1 MPERDT
7 VAWNTLIAAYVQ
19 YGRMDEACKAFDAME
34 ERTVVTWTTMIAGYG
49 RHGNLSEAK
58 RLFDRSPEKNGVEVN
73 ESTLLKVLATCS
85 RLGSL
90 DSGWRAFVS
99 ISQDYGLQATRDHYG
114 CLIDLLGRAGWIG
127 QAQELIDVMPFC
139 ADGAAW
145 GSLLSASKV
154 YHDVDCGMQASW
166 KISELEPSSSA
177 AYVELSNIY
186 KHCD

>member
-1 MPERDT
+1 
-7 VAWNTLIAAYVQ
+7 
-19 YGRMDEACKAFDAME
+19 
-34 ERTVVTWTTMIAGYG
+34 TTMISIYSQ
-49 RHGNLSEAK
+49 HGFIAQAREIFDSLPTHDTVCWNSIISAYAQNGHTEGAVK
-58 RLFDRSPEKNGVEVN
+58 LFELMNVNGVEVN

-177 AYVELSNIY
+177 AYVELSNI
-186 KHCD
+186 